1 MKSDNTETEL
11 QSTLHTVH
19 RQCAVVLMPKPR
31 ALSSVCIWRVDVG
44 RLSIEASH
52 GHRVGRGKCVMPD
65 EVEPEPETEPA
76 VHSVAMLKAVIDGG
90 TYEAVAAAFGV
101 TRTAVERRIKIVA
114 MQLCEAVGIE
124 GLNAGGTAFV
134 RRLRQ
139 HRNAILEALVD
150 FEPPAPFGPRETRVV
165 SGEEIIR
172 AAQRVK
178 SRSLRPW
185 HDLSL
190 FYMLFATGARPLEIA
205 RFEVRDYLNADGTVR
220 RESEVRAAV
229 AITGKARP
237 MYFNCTRLDDALA
250 PYLMERRDQKL
261 GLGLSA
267 QYRSLDPQSRLFL
280 SPIGEGFKITPYGQ
294 PGQQRFL
301 CRPILEAY
309 RKLFRYSELRDV
321 TPLSVRHTVASR
333 LYDRGAD
340 DEQVGLLLGISDPS
354 AVRELF
360 PRPRAPLA
368 TLVEDL
374 I

>member
-1 MKSDNTETEL
+1 
-11 QSTLHTVH
+11 
-19 RQCAVVLMPKPR
+19 
-31 ALSSVCIWRVDVG
+31 
-44 RLSIEASH
+44 
-52 GHRVGRGKCVMPD
+52 MPD
-65 EVEPEPETEPA
+65 EVEPEQEPEPA
-76 VHSVAMLKAVIDGG
+76 AQSVAMLKAVIDGG
-90 TYEAVAAAFGV
+90 TYETVAAAFGV

-114 MQLCEAVGIE
+114 LQLCEAVGIE

-139 HRNAILEALVD
+139 HRAAIQAALVG

-165 SGEEIIR
+165 TGEEIVR

-178 SRSLRPW
+178 SRSQRPW

-190 FYMLFATGARPLEIA
+190 FYLLFATGARPLEIA
-205 RFEVRDYLNADGTVR
+205 RFEVRDYLNGDGSVR

-229 AITGKARP
+229 AITGRARP
-237 MYFNCTRLDDALA
+237 MYFNGARLDDALA
-250 PYLMERRDQKL
+250 PYLQERQDLKL
-261 GLGLSA
+261 GIGPSA
-267 QYRSLDPQSRLFL
+267 DYRCLDPRSRLFL
-280 SPIGEGFKITPYGQ
+280 SPLGEGFRITPYGQ

-340 DEQVGLLLGISDPS
+340 DEQVGLLLGISDTS

-360 PRPRAPLA
+360 PRTRPQLA